1 MSTYRMVPY
10 PSVITNGD
18 GDGDG
23 DGDGGAKLRPHVDL
37 EGNVNELTKRIITF
51 IKK

>member
-23 DGDGGAKLRPHVDL
+23 DGGAKMRPHVDL
-37 EGNVNELTKRIITF
+37 EGNVNELTKRIIAF